1 MPSVSVII
9 PTYNRARMIGEAIES
24 VLSQAYNDLELIVV
38 DDGSSDETRKVVSN
52 YFPQVNYLYQEHQG
66 VSAARNCGIKH
77 SRGEYLSFLD
87 SDDLWLKEKLRSQ
100 MMFMESHP
108 EAFICYTDEIWIRN
122 GVRVNPMKKHQK
134 YSGMIFEHC
143 LPLCIVSPSSVLIA
157 RTLFD
162 KVGLFDEK
170 LEACEHYDLWL
181 RISVKYP
188 IYFIKRPLIIKR
200 GGHAD
205 QLSRKLM
212 GLDRF
217 RIKVLT
223 KLLESGSLS
232 PRQQKLA
239 LIELS
244 KKCAIYGMGC
254 MKRGRKEEGEKILT
268 LPERY
273 NPSHCSME

>member
-1 MPSVSVII
+1 MATVSVII

-162 KVGLFDEK
+162 KVVRTF
-170 LEACEHYDLWL
+170 
-181 RISVKYP
+181 
-188 IYFIKRPLIIKR
+188 
-200 GGHAD
+200 
-205 QLSRKLM
+205 
-212 GLDRF
+212 
-217 RIKVLT
+217 
-223 KLLESGSLS
+223 
-232 PRQQKLA
+232 
-239 LIELS
+239 
-244 KKCAIYGMGC
+244 
-254 MKRGRKEEGEKILT
+254 
-268 LPERY
+268 
-273 NPSHCSME
+273 